1 VPAKLSGL
9 LDAAAAD
16 PALVAAR
23 GSIGAADLTLTG
35 PVAIQPLV
43 IAATAAAGPTVLAVT
58 SSGREA
64 DDLVDALRSLLPPD
78 AVALYPGWETL
89 PHERLSPRADTVG
102 QRMAVLRRLAH
113 PDDSDPATGRISVV
127 VAPVRSVLQP
137 QVPGLGDLK
146 PVALQA
152 GDSGRELT
160 ELVEDLVNAGYTR
173 NELVENRGDFAVRGG
188 ILDVFPPTEEHPL
201 RVEFW
206 GDEVEE
212 IRYFRVVDQRSLE
225 VAQQGL
231 WAPPCREVLLT
242 PDVQRRAAELLVQF
256 PELGDLLD
264 PISHGQAVEGME
276 SLAPVLVPELTLM
289 IDELPAGSHILVCD
303 PERVRSRA
311 ADLVRTSEEFLAASW
326 AAAAGGGKAPVDLGA
341 ASLRGIDE
349 VQAEARARAL
359 PWWGI
364 SALTGEHGVA
374 SAFEEAP
381 GYRGD
386 TDAAMNDMRG
396 WLRDGWRVALAF
408 DGHGSA
414 QRAAERLTG
423 ADVPARLVGVADLEP
438 GVVDVVT
445 GRLGGGLISS
455 RLKLAF
461 LTEADLTGQRG
472 SLTKDTSRMPSKRRN
487 AIDPL
492 LLKPGDYVVHEQHG
506 VGKYV
511 EMVRRTVNGG
521 EREYIIIEYAAS
533 KRGQPGDR
541 LFVPTDSL
549 DQVTKYV
556 GGEAPSLSRLG
567 GADWAKTKGRA
578 RRAVKE
584 IAAELIRLYS
594 ARMATKGH
602 QFAPDTPWQREL
614 EDAFAYV
621 ETPDQ
626 LGAID
631 EVKADMEKPLPMDRV
646 ICGDVGYGKTEVAV
660 RAAFKAVQDG
670 KQVAVLVP
678 TTLLAHQHLQT
689 FSERMSQFPVV
700 IKELSRFTAG
710 ADVEAIT
717 NGIVDG
723 SVDIVIGTHRLLQQ
737 TVRFKDLGLVIV
749 DEEQRFGVEHKEYLK
764 SLRTAVDVLTMS
776 ATPIPRTLEMSL
788 TGIRE
793 MTTILTPPEERHP
806 ILTFV
811 GAYDERQI
819 AAAIHRELLRDGQ
832 VFYIH
837 NRVESINRAAS
848 KLAQIVPEAR
858 IAVAHGQMPEAALEQ
873 IMLGFWEK
881 SYDVLVAT
889 TIVESGLDIPN
900 ANTLIV
906 DRADMF
912 GLSQLHQLRGRV
924 GRGRERGYAYFTY
937 PPERPLTE
945 TAYDRLAT
953 IAQHTEMGAGM
964 AVALKDLEIRGAG
977 NLLGGEQSGHVAGV
991 GFDLYVRLV
1000 GEAVADFRGESP
1012 EEQTDVKVDLPIN
1025 ANLPAEYLPGERLR
1039 LEAYRALATAVT
1051 DEGVDAVRAEL
1062 VDRFGPVPPPV
1073 ENLLAVARFKVLCR
1087 HYGVTEVSLQ
1097 GGGASGGTVRFS
1109 PIELPESAQLRLGRL
1124 YDKAQ
1129 YKQAISTMVVPRPK
1143 GVVKPDGTFAETKFG
1158 GEPLRDIPLL
1168 AWCGDVLAAITGVPV
1183 PA

>member
-1 VPAKLSGL
+1 MSLSGL
-9 LDAAAAD
+9 LSAALDSSGGDVALHRAAESIDA
-16 PALVAAR
+16 PR
-23 GSIGAADLTLTG
+23 LTLSG
-35 PVAIQPLV
+35 PDGLQPLAV
-43 IAATAAAGPTVLAVT
+43 ATVARAGRLVLAVT
-58 SSGREA
+58 SSAREA
-64 DDLVDALRSLLPPD
+64 EDLVDSLRCLVPPD
-78 AVALYPGWETL
+78 SVALYPGWETL

-102 QRMAVLRRLAH
+102 QRLAVLRRIAH
-113 PDDSDPATGRISVV
+113 PSAADPSAGSLSVI
-127 VAPVRSVLQP
+127 VAPVRALLQP
-137 QVPGLGDLK
+137 QVPRLGELV
-146 PVALQA
+146 PVELHA
-152 GDSGRELT
+152 GDAGKELT
-160 ELVEDLVNAGYTR
+160 DIVVDLVGAGYARAELVEK
-173 NELVENRGDFAVRGG
+173 RGDFAVRGG

-212 IRYFRVVDQRSLE
+212 IRYFKVADQRSLE
-225 VAQQGL
+225 VAPHGL
-231 WAPPCREVLLT
+231 WAAPCRELLLT
-242 PDVQRRAAELLVQF
+242 QDVQQRAATLLAEH
-256 PELGDLLD
+256 PELSELLD
-264 PISHGQAVEGME
+264 PISRGEAVEGME
-276 SLAPVLVPELTLM
+276 ALAPVLVDELTTVLR
-289 IDELPAGSHILVCD
+289 ELPAGAHVVVCD
-303 PERVRSRA
+303 PERVRARS
-311 ADLVRTSEEFLAASW
+311 ADLVRTSQEFLDASW
-326 AAAAGGGKAPVDLGA
+326 AVAAGGGAAPVDLAA
-341 ASLRGIDE
+341 ASLRELAE
-349 VQAEARARAL
+349 VEAEAREL
-359 PWWGI
+359 GVPWWGVT
-364 SALTGEHGVA
+364 ALTDPDAVA
-374 SAFEEAP
+374 SDFTQAP

-386 TDAAMNDMRG
+386 AEAALADLKQ
-396 WLRDGWRVALAF
+396 WTRDGWRVAIVF

-414 QRAAERLTG
+414 QRAVERFAAAEI
-423 ADVPARLVGVADLEP
+423 PARLVADAEVQP
-438 GVVDVVT
+438 GVVDVTT
-445 GRLGGGLISS
+445 GRLGGGLVSVQ
-455 RLKLAF
+455 RGLAF

-472 SLTKDTSRMPSKRRN
+472 SLTKDTSRMPSRRRN
-487 AIDPL
+487 AIDPIQ
-492 LLKPGDYVVHEQHG
+492 LKAGDYVVHEQHG

-521 EREYIIIEYAAS
+521 EREYLIIEYAPS

-578 RRAVKE
+578 RKAVKE

-594 ARMATKGH
+594 ARMATRGH
-602 QFAPDTPWQREL
+602 AFGPDTPWQREL

-626 LGAID
+626 LAAID
-631 EVKADMEKPLPMDRV
+631 EVKGDMEKPLPMDRV

-660 RAAFKAVQDG
+660 RAAFKAAQDG

-689 FSERMSQFPVV
+689 FSERMAQFPVT
-700 IKELSRFTAG
+700 IKELSRFTPAG
-710 ADVEAIT
+710 EVDAIST
-717 NGIVDG
+717 GIVDG

-764 SLRTAVDVLTMS
+764 GLRTAVDVLTMS

-811 GAYDERQI
+811 GAYDPRQI
-819 AAAIHRELLRDGQ
+819 GAAVRRELLRDGQ

-837 NRVESINRAAS
+837 NRVESINRAAA
-848 KLAQIVPEAR
+848 KLAEIVPEAR
-858 IAVAHGQMPEAALEQ
+858 IAVAHGQMAEGALEQ

-881 SYDVLVAT
+881 KFDVLVAT

-900 ANTLIV
+900 ANTLIL
-906 DRADMF
+906 DRADTF
-912 GLSQLHQLRGRV
+912 GISQLHQLRGRV

-945 TAYDRLAT
+945 LAYDRLAT

-964 AVALKDLEIRGAG
+964 AVAMKDLEIRGSG
-977 NLLGGEQSGHVAGV
+977 NLLGGEQSGHIAGV

-1012 EEQTDVKVDLPIN
+1012 EEQFEIKVDLPVD
-1025 ANLPAEYLPGERLR
+1025 ANLPVDYLPGERLR
-1039 LEAYRALATAVT
+1039 LEAYRSLASATT
-1051 DEGVDAVRAEL
+1051 DADVDAVRAEL
-1062 VDRFGPVPPPV
+1062 VDRYGPIPPPV

-1087 HYGVTEVSLQ
+1087 RYGVTEVSAQ
-1097 GGGASGGTVRFS
+1097 GNLVRFS
-1109 PIELPESAQLRLGRL
+1109 PLDLAESAQLRLERL
-1124 YDKAQ
+1124 YDRAH
-1129 YKQAISTMVVPRPK
+1129 YKPTVGTMSVPRPK
-1143 GVVKPDGTFAETKFG
+1143 GVVKPDGSFAEVKFG

-1168 AWCGDVLAAITGVPV
+1168 SWCASVLEAVTGLPAAI
-1183 PA
+1183 